1 MAKYTIEID
10 RELCI
15 GDQACCAEAPN
26 TYEMDDENI
35 AIVTNPEGDSPEEI
49 LAGAKICPVDAII
62 LKDAETGE
70 QVWPEG

>member
-1 MAKYTIEID
+1 MPKYKITID

-62 LKDAETGE
+62 LVDEDTGQ
-70 QVWPEG
+70 QVWPEA